1 MDTIAAI
8 ATPHAEGGI
17 SVIRISGEN
26 AIDIAE
32 RVFFPFGGRK
42 VADMAGYTAAYGEI
56 RSGEKRLDDGVLLI
70 YRAPHSY
77 TGENTAEISCHGGL
91 YVTRRVLSACLEVGA
106 KPAQAGEFTKR
117 ALLNGKLSLT
127 QAEAVADLIGA
138 QNEQYLLY
146 SRAQREGA
154 LYRKIKAAAD
164 KILSFT
170 TLIQAWID
178 YPDEMED
185 EFDGIIETEKLA
197 DVLKELDALSDSYD
211 SGRLLREGVSCAI
224 VGKPNAGKSTLMN
237 LLTGNERSIVTDIAG
252 TTRDIVEETV
262 MLGDIMLRLADC
274 AGIRQTDDI
283 VEQIGVEKMLKQIET
298 AELIFAVFDGSRE
311 LSEEDET
318 LIGHLSGKKCVC
330 IVNKSDLPQKVDI
343 SRLSDFFPTVIA
355 ISAKCGSNTELLEKA
370 AAQTVNLSRL
380 DLSSGFIANERQRVC
395 LNEARALLSEAVRSL
410 RSGVTLDAVGVLCER
425 SLERLYE
432 LSGES
437 ASEAVIDS
445 VFSRF
450 CVGK

>member
-8 ATPHAEGGI
+8 ATPPAEGGI
-17 SVIRISGEN
+17 SVIRISGED
-26 AIDIAE
+26 ALGIAE
-32 RVFFPFGGRK
+32 RVFFPYAGKK
-42 VADMAGYTAAYGEI
+42 VAEMAGYTAAYGEI
-56 RSGEKRLDDGVLLI
+56 RDSEKRLDDGVLLV

-77 TGENTAEISCHGGL
+77 TGENTAEISCHGGI
-91 YVTRRVLSACLEVGA
+91 YVTRRVLSACFAAGA

-138 QNEQYLLY
+138 QNEQYLLC
-146 SRAQREGA
+146 SRAQREGS
-154 LYRKIKAAAD
+154 LYRKISAAAE

-185 EFDGIIETEKLA
+185 EFDGVIEAEKLTE
-197 DVLKELDALSDSYD
+197 VLGELDGLLDSYD

-237 LLTGNERSIVTDIAG
+237 LLAGSDRSIVTDIAG

-262 MLGDIMLRLADC
+262 ILGDVMLRLADC
-274 AGIRQTDDI
+274 AGIRETDDI
-283 VEQIGVEKMLKQIET
+283 VEQIGVEKMLKQVET

-311 LSEEDET
+311 LSAEDET
-318 LIGHLSGKKCVC
+318 LIEHLAGKKCVC
-330 IVNKSDLPQKVDI
+330 IVNKSDLPQKIDL
-343 SRLSDFFPTVIA
+343 SRLSEHFRSVISL
-355 ISAKCGSNTELLEKA
+355 SAKSGGGRELLESA
-370 AAQTVNLSRL
+370 AAETAGLARL
-380 DLSSGFIANERQRVC
+380 DLSSGFIANERQRGC
-395 LNEARALLSEAVRSL
+395 LREARELLAEAVEAL
-410 RSGVTLDAVGVLCER
+410 RAGVTPDAVGILCER
-425 SLERLYE
+425 SLDRLYE
-432 LSGES
+432 LSGDS
-437 ASEAVIDS
+437 VSEAVIDS
-445 VFSRF
+445 VFRRF

>member
-26 AIDIAE
+26 AIEIAE
-32 RVFFPFGGRK
+32 RVFFPFGGK
-42 VADMAGYTAAYGEI
+42 KIADMAGYTAAYGEI
-56 RSGEKRLDDGVLLI
+56 KSGEKRLDDGVLLV

-91 YVTRRVLSACLEVGA
+91 YVTRRVLSACFEAGA

-138 QNEQYLLY
+138 QNEQYLLCT
-146 SRAQREGA
+146 RAQREGS
-154 LYRKIKAAAD
+154 LYRKISAAAD

-185 EFDGIIETEKLA
+185 EFDGIIEAEKLA
-197 DVLKELDALSDSYD
+197 DVLKELDALSESYD

-274 AGIRQTDDI
+274 AGIRKTDDI

-318 LIGHLSGKKCVC
+318 LIEHLSGKKCIC
-330 IVNKSDLPQKVDI
+330 IVNKSDLPQKIDLL
-343 SRLSDFFPTVIA
+343 RLSERFSTVIS
-355 ISAKCGSNTELLEKA
+355 ISAKCGNNTELLEKA
-370 AAQTVNLSRL
+370 TAQTVNLSNL
-380 DLSSGFIANERQRVC
+380 DLSSGFIANERQRNA
-395 LNEARALLSEAVRSL
+395 LNEARELLSDAVESVRA
-410 RSGVTLDAVGVLCER
+410 GVTLDAVGILCER

-437 ASEAVIDS
+437 VSEAVIDN

>member
-26 AIDIAE
+26 AIEIAE
-32 RVFFPFGGRK
+32 RVFFPLGGRK
-42 VADMAGYTAAYGEI
+42 IADMAGYTAAYGEI
-56 RSGEKRLDDGVLLI
+56 RSGEKRLDDGVLLV

-91 YVTRRVLSACLEVGA
+91 YVTRRVLSACFEAGA

-127 QAEAVADLIGA
+127 QAEAIADLIGA

-146 SRAQREGA
+146 TRAQREGS
-154 LYRKIKAAAD
+154 LYRKISASAD

-185 EFDGIIETEKLA
+185 EFDGIIEAEKLA
-197 DVLKELDALSDSYD
+197 EVLRELDALSESYD

-274 AGIRQTDDI
+274 AGIRKTDDI

-318 LIGHLSGKKCVC
+318 LIEHLSEKKCICV
-330 IVNKSDLPQKVDI
+330 VNKSDLPQEIDL
-343 SRLSDFFPTVIA
+343 SRLSERFSTVIS
-355 ISAKCGSNTELLEKA
+355 ISAKCGNNTELLEKA
-370 AAQTVNLSRL
+370 TAQTVNLSNL
-380 DLSSGFIANERQRVC
+380 DLSSGFIANERQRTC
-395 LNEARALLSEAVRSL
+395 LNEARELLSDAVESVRA
-410 RSGVTLDAVGVLCER
+410 GVTLDAVGILCER

-437 ASEAVIDS
+437 VSEAVIDN